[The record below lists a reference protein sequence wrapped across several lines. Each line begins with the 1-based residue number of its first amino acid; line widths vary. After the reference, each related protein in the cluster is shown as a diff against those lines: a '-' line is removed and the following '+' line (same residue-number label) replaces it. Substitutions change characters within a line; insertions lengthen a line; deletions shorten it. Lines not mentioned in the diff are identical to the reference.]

1 MTPPPPLQV
10 ELVLDYEG
18 AEDQLQKELML
29 AQSTLTLAMEERL
42 KSRLARLE
50 EAQEEQVD
58 QIVDVQTTVN
68 ELMSEVLQQFDDQGA
83 EWDPGRLI
91 DETKGE

>member
-1 MTPPPPLQV
+1 
-10 ELVLDYEG
+10 
-18 AEDQLQKELML
+18 ML